1 MCINR
6 TTLEFTNAQIKSWLD
21 NFGKIEGQFEYQ
33 TDKLGFITDDLEV
46 ELKLEKHI
54 PEYLP
59 MYGRKIRIF
68 YAGMPK
74 QCNNCLEQGHLKFE
88 CENEKK
94 DWFSYIEE
102 LISSGN
108 FNISLFG
115 EWPEIIKNKKKN
127 GKNEQ
132 TKSGIRG
139 RGRGRG
145 RGQS

>member
-1 MCINR
+1 M
-6 TTLEFTNAQIKSWLD
+6 
-21 NFGKIEGQFEYQ
+21 
-33 TDKLGFITDDLEV
+33 

-74 QCNNCLEQGHLKFE
+74 QCNNCLEQGHIKSE
-88 CENEKK
+88 CESEKK

-102 LISSGN
+102 LISSGEYH
-108 FNISLFG
+108 IDLFG
-115 EWPEIIKNKKKN
+115 DWPDVIKRKRQTGTNAGQGR
-127 GKNEQ
+127 GKHHD
-132 TKSGIRG
+132 SGRG

-145 RGQS
+145 RGKQ